1 MKSVTMSKMVS
12 FSLSNQQHKTDNNVN
27 NTTNIWIDKPDVPVE
42 YKKSPSPSCKERS
55 VYSEREQTEECDADS
70 DVVVIKTLTNKQ
82 EELYMMIIK
91 AFSDILR
98 KNDKALIGNLIDFT
112 GKIIV
117 GAEVLIELIAI
128 VCDAQKDQ
136 VIINFLEE
144 DVGCFQKIS
153 SIKNIS
159 SIKVNNLDMYIK
171 FNDAYN
177 TLSNKYF
184 ISLEKVIVP
193 MM

>member
-1 MKSVTMSKMVS
+1 M
-12 FSLSNQQHKTDNNVN
+12 
-27 NTTNIWIDKPDVPVE
+27 
-42 YKKSPSPSCKERS
+42 
-55 VYSEREQTEECDADS
+55 
-70 DVVVIKTLTNKQ
+70 
-82 EELYMMIIK
+82 
-91 AFSDILR
+91 R

-117 GAEVLIELIAI
+117 GAEVLIELIAL
-128 VCDAQKDQ
+128 VCDVEKDQ

-193 MM
+193 V